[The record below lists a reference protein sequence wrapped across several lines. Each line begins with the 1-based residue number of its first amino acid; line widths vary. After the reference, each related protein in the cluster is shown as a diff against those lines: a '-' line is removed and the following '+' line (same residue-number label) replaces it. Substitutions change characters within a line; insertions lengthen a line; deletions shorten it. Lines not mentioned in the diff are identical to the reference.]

1 MKREVR
7 TMTERERI
15 RLTALSTKAG

>member
-15 RLTALSTKAG
+15 RLTAMSTKAG